1 MDKVEALTLTK
12 EMDDRITEA
21 AGIIK
26 AGGLVAFPTDTV
38 YGLGVNPFNRE
49 AVERIYLV
57 KQRPG
62 NLPLPVLLPDRNEVY
77 SVASEISPA
86 ALSLMERFWPGGLTI
101 ILHKS
106 AGFPDYATA
115 KSVTIAVRVPDH
127 IVPVMLM
134 KKAGVPVIGTS
145 ANLSN
150 LPSALTAQEVQKQLG
165 GKVDLIVDGG
175 KCPGGIESTL
185 VDMTGPEPVIIRE
198 GAVSG
203 EEINLF
209 LRRG

>member
-1 MDKVEALTLTK
+1 MDEMDALTLTR
-12 EMDDRITEA
+12 EMDKRIAEA
-21 AGIIK
+21 ADIIK

-62 NLPLPVLLPDRNEVY
+62 NMALPVLLPDRNKVY
-77 SVASEISPA
+77 GVASDVSPA
-86 ALSLMERFWPGGLTI
+86 ALSLMERFWPGGLTV
-101 ILHKS
+101 ILRKS

-115 KSVTIAVRVPDH
+115 KSDTIAVRVPDH
-127 IVPVMLM
+127 IVPVMIM

-150 LPSALTAQEVQKQLG
+150 LPSALTAEEVEKQLG
-165 GKVDLIVDGG
+165 SKVDLIIDGG
-175 KCPGGIESTL
+175 KCPGGVESTL
-185 VDMTGPEPVIIRE
+185 IDMTGPEPVIVRE
-198 GAVSG
+198 GAISG
-203 EEINLF
+203 QEIETYLK
-209 LRRG
+209 RG

>member
-1 MDKVEALTLTK
+1 MDTVALTQ
-12 EMDDRITEA
+12 EMDNRITVA

-38 YGLGVNPFNRE
+38 YGLGVDPFNRE

-57 KQRPG
+57 KQRPE
-62 NLPLPVLLPDRNEVY
+62 NLPLPVLLPDRNAVHG
-77 SVASEISPA
+77 VASEVPQA
-86 ALSLMERFWPGGLTI
+86 ALLLMERFWPGGLTV

-115 KSVTIAVRVPDH
+115 KSDTIAVRVPDH

-134 KKAGVPVIGTS
+134 KRAGVPVVGTS

-150 LPSALTAQEVQKQLG
+150 LPSALTAEEVEKQLG
-165 GKVDLIVDGG
+165 GKVDLIIDGG
-175 KCPGGIESTL
+175 KSPGGTESTL
-185 VDMTGPEPVIIRE
+185 VDMTGPEPAILRE
-198 GAVSG
+198 GAISG
-203 EEINLF
+203 EEIKLF
-209 LRRG
+209 LKRG